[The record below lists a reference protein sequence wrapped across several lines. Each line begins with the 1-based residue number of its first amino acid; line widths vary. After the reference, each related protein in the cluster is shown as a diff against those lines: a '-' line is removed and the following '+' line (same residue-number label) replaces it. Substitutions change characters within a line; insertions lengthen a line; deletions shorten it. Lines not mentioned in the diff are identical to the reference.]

1 MQGVKMEKCEQKFTG
16 QHSTEIGVDSK
27 ARNSDKYKNQA
38 QSQDQT
44 ALKKGDV
51 CFSETVQDAS
61 DRRRKI
67 EKRAEPCEDLD
78 AGAGILTVKDAH
90 SE

>member
-16 QHSTEIGVDSK
+16 QHSAEIGVDSK

-51 CFSETVQDAS
+51 CFSETV
-61 DRRRKI
+61 
-67 EKRAEPCEDLD
+67 
-78 AGAGILTVKDAH
+78 
-90 SE
+90 